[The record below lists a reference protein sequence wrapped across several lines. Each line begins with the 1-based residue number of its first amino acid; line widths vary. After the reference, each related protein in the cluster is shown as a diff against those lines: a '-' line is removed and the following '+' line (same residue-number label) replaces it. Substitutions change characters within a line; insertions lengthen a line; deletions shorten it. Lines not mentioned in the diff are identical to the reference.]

1 MGREAEAL
9 SAALWRS
16 ALSIKHFFEKNTQ
29 KIKALSIISPLSQLH
44 KAGKHPLLSCFHGQI
59 WGVNWPRK
67 QAAQTERNR
76 LHGHE
81 MPRCLCPHLSLKR
94 QDGPFLAARNCRGS

>member
-67 QAAQTERNR
+67 QAAQTERKDR
-76 LHGHE
+76 K
-81 MPRCLCPHLSLKR
+81 SVV
-94 QDGPFLAARNCRGS
+94 